1 MSKPLV
7 IVESPAKAKTIS
19 KFLGNAF
26 DVRASV
32 GHVADLPSKGLA
44 VDVDNGFKP
53 TYELTER
60 GKQVI
65 KDLRAALKDASELYL
80 ATDEDREGEAISW
93 HLLEYLKP
101 KVPVKRMVFHEITK
115 SAIDNAVNNPRAID
129 YGLVDAAETRRIL
142 DRLYGY
148 EVSPVLWRRVNR
160 GLSAGRVQ
168 SPTIRLVVERERE
181 RIAFVTAGYWDLELL
196 TGTRPSFTA
205 TLVSLDGAKVASG
218 KDFGSDGNPKKGVV
232 VVSQNEAHAL
242 VNNLSS
248 STVTVRSVEDKPYRS
263 SAKAPFTTSTLQQE
277 GGRKLRLGA
286 AQVMRIAQGLYE
298 RGFITYMRT
307 DSAMLSDEALT
318 AVRVEVGR
326 AYGQHFL
333 SAAPRQFTG
342 KIKNAQEA
350 HEAIRPSTPLRAP
363 DQVSNELNGQE
374 LALYRLIWQRT
385 LASQMADAAGT
396 TVSVRLCATA
406 SSSPAQD
413 CEFAASGTTI
423 TFPGYRQ
430 VYVESTDEDTTND
443 EEKEALLPSLV
454 VGQAVPVASITPNG
468 HATSPPARYT
478 EASIVKRLEELGI
491 GRPSTWASIIQ
502 TVQDRGY
509 VWKKGQAL
517 VPTWTAFAVV
527 GLMEKHFA
535 GLVDYAFTARVEE
548 DLDAIARNEQ
558 KKDHW
563 LQRFYFGDDADVQLP
578 GLKRLVVENLDE
590 IDAAEINT
598 FPLGHDADGV
608 EIVVKPGKYGPY
620 VKRGDDTASVPE
632 DLAPDELT
640 VEMALT
646 LLAQPKSD
654 VPIGELDGF
663 PVFAKS
669 GRYGPYVQWGTA
681 DALPPGLEKPR
692 MASLF
697 KTMTLE
703 RLTVDDAKDLL
714 KLPRTIGVDPADDV
728 PIVANNGRY
737 GPYVQKGKDFRNITS
752 EEQLLEITL
761 EQALVIFAAPKVF
774 KRGGQ
779 SMAAKGPLRE
789 FGDDPVSGRPV
800 VAKDGKF
807 GVYVTDGETN
817 ASLSKGDRLEAMPVE
832 RAYEL
837 LAVRREAIIEKG
849 GLPGKKATATKRAA
863 AKKVGAKKVGAKKVG
878 AKKVVAKKA

>member
-863 AKKVGAKKVGAKKVG
+863 AKKVGAKKVGAKKV
-878 AKKVVAKKA
+878 VAKKA